1 MLPAISVNKGC
12 ISHQATTLCVCVCVC
27 VCVCARVLS
36 HVQLSETPWTVGLQ
50 AALSMAFP
58 RHEYWSGLPF
68 PPPGPLSDQ
77 GLNCSPLHLLHWQ
90 MSSLSLYH
98 LGSHIKPPQLSPV
111 VSLRECRM
119 RTAEYPPSRG
129 GALQPPQKAHPEGKH
144 DGK

>member
-1 MLPAISVNKGC
+1 MLPAISVNKGR
-12 ISHQATTLCVCVCVC
+12 ISHQATTVCVCVC
-27 VCVCARVLS
+27 VCVCVLS

-50 AALSMAFP
+50 APLS
-58 RHEYWSGLPF
+58 RREYWSGLPF
-68 PPPGPLSDQ
+68 PPPGHLPDQ
-77 GLNCSPLHLLHWQ
+77 GLNWSLLHLLHWQ

-98 LGSHIKPPQLSPV
+98 LGSHIKPPQLFPM

-119 RTAEYPPSRG
+119 RTSRMPPIKG